1 MHVGGRSGD
10 GTLAAVLAALTAALV
25 VTCGQAGT
33 GSTAAAAVVRPPD
46 TGGVA
51 VAQGAATPAV
61 QHHRAR
67 RSALDPALEAELAD
81 RMSRAT
87 SGRYGLVVDI
97 EGVGRVASLHPARGL
112 RPASTQKLFTTLP
125 LLLSRPDDSL
135 VTDVSITSDPV
146 AGVVSG
152 DLVIHASADPSLA
165 KHDLAHLAQLV
176 RDAGVRRV
184 TGRLLLDIGSLPLN
198 TRQRGWKRDFVPADI
213 GPLSPFPIH
222 RDDWRRDASYV
233 ANPTAINLQV
243 FRTRLDNRGVKV
255 NGKSVIVRKSPAG
268 TVLASHQSR
277 PLIDMIT
284 HTLRWSDN
292 FYAESLLAVA
302 GGHRA
307 VEQVST
313 AAGVTDTSSA
323 TDGSGLSYDDR
334 QTARGEVMLL
344 DYAHQSPAADL
355 LVRALPVG
363 CKSGTLEDRFCHTDG
378 KGEVFAKTGTLSH
391 TSALAG
397 YTTDALG
404 RWVTFSIVCG
414 EVRSI
419 TAARKAIDRAVLVL
433 RHYDD

>member
-10 GTLAAVLAALTAALV
+10 RAIGVVVAALAAALIT
-25 VTCGQAGT
+25 TCGIAAP
-33 GSTAAAAVVRPPD
+33 GSPAAAAVVRPPD
-46 TGGVA
+46 LGGSA
-51 VAQGAATPAV
+51 VQPAPARPAV
-61 QHHRAR
+61 QHHHSR
-67 RSALDPALEAELAD
+67 RSALDPALEAKLAD

-135 VTDVSITSDPV
+135 VTEVSVTSEPV

-152 DLVIHASADPSLA
+152 DLVIHATADPSLA
-165 KHDLAHLAQLV
+165 KHDLAHMAQLV

-198 TRQRGWKRDFVPADI
+198 TRQRGWKWDFVPRDI

-222 RDDWRRDASYV
+222 RDDWRADSAYV

-243 FRTRLDNRGVKV
+243 FRTRLENRGVKV
-255 NGKSVIVRKSPAG
+255 SGKSVIVRKSPAG
-268 TVLASHQSR
+268 TVLASHESR
-277 PLIDMIT
+277 PLTAMIT

-302 GGHRA
+302 GGQRA
-307 VEQVST
+307 VNEVST

-334 QTARGEVMLL
+334 QTARGEVTLL
-344 DYAHQSPAADL
+344 NYAHQSPAADL
-355 LVRALPVG
+355 LVQSLPVG

-404 RWVTFSIVCG
+404 RWVTFSIIAG

-433 RHYDD
+433 RHYND

>member
-1 MHVGGRSGD
+1 MQVGGRSGD
-10 GTLAAVLAALTAALV
+10 RTVAGVVAALAAALV
-25 VTCGQAGT
+25 ATCGLAGS
-33 GSTAAAAVVRPPD
+33 GSPAAAAVVRPPD
-46 TGGVA
+46 TGA
-51 VAQGAATPAV
+51 AAAQHAPAKPAV
-61 QHHRAR
+61 QHRRAR
-67 RSALDPALEAELAD
+67 HSTLDRALQAKLAD

-135 VTDVSITSDPV
+135 VTDVSITSEPV

-152 DLVIHASADPSLA
+152 DLVVHAGADPSLA
-165 KHDLAHLAQLV
+165 KHDLAHLAQVV

-184 TGRLLLDIGSLPLN
+184 TGRLLLDISSLPLN
-198 TRQRGWKRDFVPADI
+198 TRQPGWHRDFVPTDI

-243 FRTRLDNRGVKV
+243 FRTRLDNRGVKIKG
-255 NGKSVIVRKSPAG
+255 NSVIVRKSPAG
-268 TVLASHQSR
+268 TVIASHQSR
-277 PLIDMIT
+277 PLTEMIT

-307 VEQVST
+307 VDQVSA

-323 TDGSGLSYDDR
+323 TDGSGLSYADR

-355 LVRALPVG
+355 LVRSLPVG

-391 TSALAG
+391 SSALAG

-404 RWVTFSIVCG
+404 RWVTFSIICG

-419 TAARKAIDRAVLVL
+419 TAARHAIDRAVLVL
-433 RHYDD
+433 RHYND